1 VNNARGTEIAVG
13 AFVAAGLA
21 ALLVLAM
28 QVSNITAFQRMDGYT
43 VIAHFQ
49 DVGGLRE
56 RAPVRMGGVQIG
68 RVSDIDLDPQRLEAR
83 VEVTIDR
90 RFDDLPSDTAAS
102 IRTAGLLGEQYI
114 SLDPGGMP
122 DALRDGD
129 EFMLTR
135 SAIVLEDIV
144 GQFLYQ
150 QSGSDNASRDE

>member
-13 AFVAAGLA
+13 AFVAAGLV

>member
-1 VNNARGTEIAVG
+1 MNNARGTEIAVG
-13 AFVAAGLA
+13 AFVAAGLV

>member
-13 AFVAAGLA
+13 AFVAAGLV

-28 QVSNITAFQRMDGYT
+28 QVSNITAFQRLDGYT
-43 VIAHFQ
+43 VVAHFQ

-68 RVSDIDLDPQRLEAR
+68 RVSDIGLDPQRLEAR

-114 SLDPGGMP
+114 TLDPGGMP
-122 DALRDGD
+122 DALGDGD

-150 QSGSDNASRDE
+150 QSGSDNAGRDE